1 MSTTDTTRRIGLIVL
16 VALAFLLLVPL
27 LLGGMGTMAYGGMGG
42 YGPMMGGGYG
52 PMMGGQTGGTTAVPG
67 WVVAATLLVR
77 LLGIAVLV
85 VGGYLLYR
93 AFAGSSDGDTALEEL
108 RLAYARG
115 DLTDEE
121 YERRRERLGD
131 EE

>member
-1 MSTTDTTRRIGLIVL
+1 MSPTDTTRQLGLIVL
-16 VALAFLLLVPL
+16 VALALVLLLPL
-27 LLGGMGTMAYGGMGG
+27 VFGGMG

-52 PMMGGQTGGTTAVPG
+52 PMMGSGGGTSVPG
-67 WVVAATLLVR
+67 WAVAAALLVR

-85 VGGYLLYR
+85 GGGYLLYR
-93 AFAGSSDGDTALEEL
+93 AFAGSSDGDAAMEEL

-115 DLTDEE
+115 DLSDEE
-121 YERRRERLGD
+121 YERRSERLRG